1 MLGVDYARIW
11 PIRSL
16 ISSPSRLS
24 TKSGSKLSVFVC
36 RINIPGPAVA
46 PFGQMMHGLST
57 LGAEVDDIFV
67 VARVVSSTGNGVGA
81 GVS

>member
-1 MLGVDYARIW
+1 MLGVDYARIL

-24 TKSGSKLSVFVC
+24 TKSGSKLSVFVG
-36 RINIPGPAVA
+36 RIKIPGPAVA
-46 PFGQMMHGLST
+46 PFVQMMHGLST
-57 LGAEVDDIFV
+57 LGAEEDDIFV